1 MKDETLIEQFLL
13 GSEDAFEFL
22 MQRYEKRIF
31 SFVNAMVNNIEDA
44 KDITQRTFIMTF
56 RKIRNLK
63 EKGQFKNWLYKIAL
77 NQTRDFLR
85 TRREETD
92 IDPLDTPNT
101 SPLQEELLISS
112 DLINKAK
119 SLINS
124 LPDKQREVLV
134 LRIFHEMSF
143 QEIAGLTGTKPETL
157 RANFHFGMKSLRKM
171 LREGGLQ

>member
-13 GSEDAFEFL
+13 GSEDAFELL

-31 SFVNAMVNNIEDA
+31 SYVNAMVNNTEDA

-63 EKGQFKNWLYKIAL
+63 EKSQFKNWLYKIAI

-85 TRREETD
+85 TRREEPD
-92 IDPLDTPNT
+92 IEHLDIPTP
-101 SPLQEELLISS
+101 SPLQEEHVITR
-112 DLINKAK
+112 DLIMRAK
-119 SLINS
+119 RLINS
-124 LPDKQREVLV
+124 LPLKQREVLV

-143 QEIAGLTGTKPETL
+143 QEIAGITGGRPETL

-171 LREGGLQ
+171 LQEGGLQ